1 MLFHFQAWLCNI
13 LYNTGVM
20 LYISIYP
27 VIFMSYNMNY
37 LVISDNMFISF
48 HLKKQHPGQ
57 VRITQAIPV

>member
-1 MLFHFQAWLCNI
+1 
-13 LYNTGVM
+13 M